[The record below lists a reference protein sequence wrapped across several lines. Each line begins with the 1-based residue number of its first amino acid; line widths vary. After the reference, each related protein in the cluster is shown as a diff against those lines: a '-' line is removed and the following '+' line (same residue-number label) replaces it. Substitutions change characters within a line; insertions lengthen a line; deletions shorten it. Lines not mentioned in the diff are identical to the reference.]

1 MGDTASPVP
10 ESIEIIRNT
19 NGPIEPCHYF
29 TACGSVLY
37 NSYTYK
43 IDYHPYL
50 DIERIKPSP
59 DTDLCIVTLKRNEA
73 YDHFNIKNISP
84 LCLPANPGDDWE
96 YKNDGNDQ
104 LVKVFG
110 FGYTKDYPELAK
122 ERNTQKQMIERVI
135 EYRTF
140 MIKPM
145 RKCFEQF
152 GRLDLKTIRNENRYG
167 ADRTWLEM

>member
-10 ESIEIIRNT
+10 KSKIIQNT
-19 NGPIEPCHYF
+19 NSPNEACYYF
-29 TACGSVLY
+29 TACGSIIY
-37 NSYTYK
+37 NSHKYK

-73 YDHFNIKNISP
+73 YDYFNIKNISP
-84 LCLPANPGDDWE
+84 LCLPANPGADWE
-96 YKNDGNDQ
+96 YSNNGNDQ

-122 ERNTQKQMIERVI
+122 KRNTQQKMIERAI

-140 MIKPM
+140 TIKPM

-152 GRLDLKTIRNENRYG
+152 GRLALKTIRNENRYG
-167 ADRTWLEM
+167 VDLTWLEM